1 MRASR
6 RDQCG
11 AHGRLQVTRREWG
24 GSGWCEREGTGAELS
39 PTAAPAGGDPP
50 EGGVGRWSWQEKGE
64 WMWGGPTL
72 ASERLGV
79 GVILQ
84 DGANLWE
91 SGRGTRGGG
100 ANEGVVSVPGGVE
113 EIWSAV

>member
-1 MRASR
+1 
-6 RDQCG
+6 
-11 AHGRLQVTRREWG
+11 
-24 GSGWCEREGTGAELS
+24 
-39 PTAAPAGGDPP
+39 
-50 EGGVGRWSWQEKGE
+50 
-64 WMWGGPTL
+64 MWGGPTL

>member
-1 MRASR
+1 
-6 RDQCG
+6 
-11 AHGRLQVTRREWG
+11 
-24 GSGWCEREGTGAELS
+24 
-39 PTAAPAGGDPP
+39 
-50 EGGVGRWSWQEKGE
+50 
-64 WMWGGPTL
+64 MWGGPTL

-100 ANEGVVSVPGGVE
+100 ANEVWYLFQGVSRKSGVQCERWSGVE
-113 EIWSAV
+113 KNQLATYEK